1 MTFFIVLYLLDFNCI
16 DTHQLQALLL
26 LAPSLVAETLN
37 KDFYKKH
44 INCLYIIKY
53 IFLMWHIVLQR

>member
-1 MTFFIVLYLLDFNCI
+1 MAFFIVLYFLDFNCI

-37 KDFYKKH
+37 KDFFIKNTFNAF
-44 INCLYIIKY
+44 ILYN